1 LSRDAALA
9 GWLTVNNELENIA
22 NETVV
27 TYLKVLSWHYPKELR
42 KITIK
47 PVRPVGVTA
56 ETQTKD
62 PWNLSL
68 KRYRLHQLVFKFSSY
83 AIY

>member
-1 LSRDAALA
+1 
-9 GWLTVNNELENIA
+9 LTVNNELGNIA
-22 NETVV
+22 KKTVV
-27 TYLKVLSWHYPKELR
+27 TYLRVLYRHYPKKLR

-62 PWNLSL
+62 PWNLSP
-68 KRYRLHQLVFKFSSY
+68 KRY
-83 AIY
+83 

>member
-1 LSRDAALA
+1 MVHNIDARCNHE
-9 GWLTVNNELENIA
+9 VNNELENTA
-22 NETVV
+22 NQIVV
-27 TYLKVLSWHYPKELR
+27 TYLKVLYRHYWKKLR

-62 PWNLSL
+62 PWNLRL
-68 KRYRLHQLVFKFSSY
+68 KRY
-83 AIY
+83 